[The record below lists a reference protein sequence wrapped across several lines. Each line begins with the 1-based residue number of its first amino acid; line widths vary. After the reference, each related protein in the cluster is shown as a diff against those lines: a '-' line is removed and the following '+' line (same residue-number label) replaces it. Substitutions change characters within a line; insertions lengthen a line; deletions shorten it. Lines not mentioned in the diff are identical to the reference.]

1 MIMRMKTTLVFLD
14 TETTGTG
21 RDDRLC
27 QLAYIA
33 KIDGH
38 IVETYNELFNP
49 CRKIPAEASA
59 VTHITNKMVEGKP
72 IFKDCGDYSRIKEL
86 LEQENSVLV
95 AHNAKFDLGML
106 AHEGI
111 FPKHYICTLKVA
123 RYLDGD
129 GKIPR
134 YNLQFLR
141 YFLEMEI
148 DAQAHDAMGDIK
160 VLCELFP
167 RLYKSVAKE
176 IGIELADDD
185 TCCDPRV
192 LEKMFEISSKP
203 SMVTT
208 FMFGK
213 YNGKKVADVA
223 QMDQGY
229 LQWLL
234 EQKRQNPDEEEDW
247 IYTLESFLK

>member
-1 MIMRMKTTLVFLD
+1 MKTTLIFLD
-14 TETTGTG
+14 TETTGIG
-21 RDDRLC
+21 QDDRLC
-27 QLAYIA
+27 QLAFIS
-33 KIDGH
+33 KVDGE
-38 IVETYNELFNP
+38 IIETYNELFNP
-49 CRKIPAEASA
+49 GRKIPPEASA
-59 VTHITNKMVEGKP
+59 VTHITNKMVDDKP
-72 IFKDCGDYSRIKEL
+72 AFKDCDDFLRIKDL
-86 LEQENSVLV
+86 LEQENSVMV

-106 AHEGI
+106 AHENI
-111 FPKHYICTLKVA
+111 HSKNYICTLKVA
-123 RYLDGD
+123 RYLDAD

-148 DAQAHDAMGDIK
+148 DAQAHDALGDIK

-167 RLYKSVAKE
+167 RLYKSMAKE
-176 IGIELADDD
+176 LGIEVAEDD
-185 TCCDPRV
+185 TCCDPKV

-213 YNGKKVADVA
+213 HVGKKVADVA
-223 QMDQGY
+223 ATDKGY

-234 EQKRQNPDEEEDW
+234 EQKKQNPDEEEDW
-247 IYTLESFLK
+247 IYTL